1 MKRIMSLII
10 CITIVLGLIT
20 ACDEKENKKNEE
32 NSEKNNSH
40 EMITVWVP
48 SFVDYGDY
56 TAKFYYDDF
65 CLDKVIYECT
75 YGREEYLFSYNK
87 NKHLTETRIK
97 TSDSEY
103 SEYSFTYQYT
113 DSSVTAWVDDYAYLV
128 VEYDDYGRLLKC
140 DCDGNITK
148 NKYDKLG
155 RLICVDFYYYGQQLG
170 QVQYSYDDFGR
181 TIGWLVYR
189 GTEIS
194 GSVSYEY
201 DEKGR
206 IIKEVR
212 EFEGGFDSTRVYTF
226 DDVKGTMEM
235 IEYDAQGKAYFG
247 VYTFCKMKLTP
258 KEYEILKVN
267 AFQTRKCATF
277 PLYIFEEQSGLID

>member
-65 CLDKVIYECT
+65 CLDKVIYEYT
-75 YGREEYLFSYNK
+75 FGSVEYLFSYNR
-87 NKHLTETRIK
+87 NKHLTEVRIK
-97 TSDSEY
+97 TSDYEY

-113 DSSVTAWVDDYAYLV
+113 DSSVTTLIDDHTFFVAQ
-128 VEYDDYGRLLKC
+128 YDDMRRALRYDL
-140 DCDGNITK
+140 DGFIEEF
-148 NKYDKLG
+148 KYDSLG
-155 RLICVDFYYYGQQLG
+155 RMICIDCYYGG
-170 QVQYSYDDFGR
+170 QKQRGIQYFYDGYSRRIISQNYDG
-181 TIGWLVYR
+181 I
-189 GTEIS
+189 EIS
-194 GSVSYEY
+194 ATTSYKY

-206 IIKEVR
+206 VLEEKM
-212 EFEGGFDSTRVYTF
+212 EFGDGRISTTVYAF
-226 DDVKGTMEM
+226 DDTKGTMEM
-235 IEYDAQGKAYFG
+235 KMYDEQGLVSLDG
-247 VYTFCKMKLTP
+247 YTFCKMKLTP
-258 KEYEILKVN
+258 EEYEVLKVN
-267 AFQTRKCATF
+267 SFHTSSAE
-277 PLYIFEEQSGLID
+277 LYIYEEQSGLID